1 MRNRTEYLEF
11 LSEWLAPFGEITM
24 RAMMG
29 GHVMY
34 CDGVVFALV
43 ADNTLHLKVD
53 DQTRSRFEALGLEP
67 FRPFPDR
74 PEVMQYYP
82 PPADFFEDTD
92 AMKDWGRDA
101 IETGRRAQ
109 SKKKPAKRPQRT
121 QKRR

>member
-11 LSEWLAPFGEITM
+11 LSEWLTPLGEITM

-29 GHVMY
+29 GHVLY
-34 CDGVVFALV
+34 CDGIVFALV

-53 DQTRSRFEALGLEP
+53 DQTRPRFEALRLEP

-82 PPADFFEDTD
+82 PPADFFEDAD
-92 AMKDWGRDA
+92 AMKDWGRAA

-109 SKKKPAKRPQRT
+109 AKKKPAKR
-121 QKRR
+121 RR